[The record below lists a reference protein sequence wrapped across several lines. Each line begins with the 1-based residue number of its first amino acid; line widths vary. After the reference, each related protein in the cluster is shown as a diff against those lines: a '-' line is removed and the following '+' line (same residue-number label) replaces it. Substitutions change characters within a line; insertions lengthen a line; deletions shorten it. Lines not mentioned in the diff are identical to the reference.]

1 MPGTPATAFAPLR
14 HPAFRALWIATLA
27 SNTGLWVQNTGA
39 GWLMTSLAPSPV
51 MVSLVQAASMLPVF
65 LFALPGGALAD
76 ILDRRL
82 TLIAAQIWIAAAG
95 LLLAAL
101 AALGLLGPWDLLAL
115 TFMIGAGT
123 AVIFPGWAAA
133 TPELVPDDDVVQA
146 IALNGVGFNVARALG
161 PALGG
166 FAMAAAGPAVTFSLN
181 ALLFI
186 ALLWALLA
194 WRRPVPPGSDL
205 PAERLPSAMRAAL
218 RLALSVPI
226 MRAAI
231 LRACAFFFFASA
243 LWALLPLVVRQGLG
257 LGPGAFGLLLGASGG
272 GAVMAGVALP
282 LIRERLSPGKLV
294 LVASLLAYAAM
305 ALLSISRHW
314 VLAAFAVVLFG
325 AAWLAAGTTLGAVAQ
340 MTSPAWARARA
351 LGVCQVA
358 FFGAQALGSTL
369 WGSVGSQLGVPIALA
384 LCAATGALTAA
395 AARRWRLSTFA
406 PDRARTWAKK
416 LLTRPLPLP
425 QPPAPAVTALLHSG
439 SGRVLEAVHYRLDP
453 ANRDS
458 FLAAMREVHHV
469 RLRAGALVWRLYE
482 DVARPDRWIELWAME
497 SWTEHLREAT
507 RLDEADLAALARAAA
522 MHRGDEPLEVSRYL
536 NVDPEQVVHHAE
548 HASVGPVSTE

>member
-1 MPGTPATAFAPLR
+1 MPGIPATAFAPLR

-101 AALGLLGPWDLLAL
+101 AALGLLGAWNLLAL
-115 TFMIGAGT
+115 IFMIGAGT
-123 AVIFPGWAAA
+123 AVMFPGWAAA

-146 IALNGVGFNVARALG
+146 IALNGVGFNLARALG

-166 FAMAAAGPAVTFSLN
+166 FAMAAAGPVATFSLN
-181 ALLFI
+181 ALLFL

-218 RLALSVPI
+218 RLAVSVPI

-257 LGPGAFGLLLGASGG
+257 LGPAAFGLLLGASGG
-272 GAVMAGVALP
+272 GAVMASVALP
-282 LIRERLSPGKLV
+282 VIRERLSPGRLV

-305 ALLSISRHW
+305 ALLSVSRHW
-314 VLAAFAVVLFG
+314 VLAAFAVVVFG

-340 MTSPAWARARA
+340 MTTPGWARARA

-369 WGSVGSQLGVPIALA
+369 WGSVGSRLGVPVALT

-395 AARRWRLSTFA
+395 AVRRWRLSALA
-406 PDRARTWAKK
+406 PDRAKAWAKK
-416 LLTRPLPLP
+416 LLARPLPLP
-425 QPPAPAVTALLHSG
+425 QPPAPAVTALLNSG
-439 SGRVLEAVHYRLDP
+439 SGRVLEAVHYRVDP
-453 ANRDS
+453 ANRNV
-458 FLAAMREVHHV
+458 FLPAMREVHHV

-497 SWTEHLREAT
+497 SWTDHLREAT
-507 RLDEADLAALARAAA
+507 RLDEGDLAALARAAA

-536 NVDPEQVVHHAE
+536 NVDPEQVVHPE
-548 HASVGPVSTE
+548 

>member
-1 MPGTPATAFAPLR
+1 
-14 HPAFRALWIATLA
+14 
-27 SNTGLWVQNTGA
+27 
-39 GWLMTSLAPSPV
+39 
-51 MVSLVQAASMLPVF
+51 
-65 LFALPGGALAD
+65 
-76 ILDRRL
+76 
-82 TLIAAQIWIAAAG
+82 
-95 LLLAAL
+95 
-101 AALGLLGPWDLLAL
+101 
-115 TFMIGAGT
+115 
-123 AVIFPGWAAA
+123 
-133 TPELVPDDDVVQA
+133 
-146 IALNGVGFNVARALG
+146 
-161 PALGG
+161 
-166 FAMAAAGPAVTFSLN
+166 
-181 ALLFI
+181 
-186 ALLWALLA
+186 
-194 WRRPVPPGSDL
+194 
-205 PAERLPSAMRAAL
+205 
-218 RLALSVPI
+218 
-226 MRAAI
+226 
-231 LRACAFFFFASA
+231 
-243 LWALLPLVVRQGLG
+243 
-257 LGPGAFGLLLGASGG
+257 
-272 GAVMAGVALP
+272 
-282 LIRERLSPGKLV
+282 
-294 LVASLLAYAAM
+294 M

-358 FFGAQALGSTL
+358 FFGAQALGSTF
-369 WGSVGSQLGVPIALA
+369 WGSVASRLGVPIALA

-406 PDRARTWAKK
+406 PDKARTWAKK
-416 LLTRPLPLP
+416 LLTRPLPAP
-425 QPPAPAVTALLHSG
+425 PPPAPAVTALLHSG
-439 SGRVLEAVHYRLDP
+439 SGRVLEAVHYRVDP
-453 ANRDS
+453 ANRDA